1 VNNLINVQ
9 NARIGAVLAALVL
22 SAIMLSTSVNN
33 ENLAFAQNISFVPYQ
48 IIPDLEMLSS
58 DQSSSNSSST
68 MDDSNVNEAFT
79 DLSGSSDGTGT
90 YEQESETIKTNY
102 DNTVTTNGQTK
113 TSPTEEQSNTAIDLL
128 GEEIK
133 NKINEA
139 LSGITGP

>member
-1 VNNLINVQ
+1 MNNLINVQ

-113 TSPTEEQSNTAIDLL
+113 TSEQSNTAIDPLE
-128 GEEIK
+128 EEIK

>member
-1 VNNLINVQ
+1 MNNLINVQ

-113 TSPTEEQSNTAIDLL
+113 TSEQSNTAIDPL